1 MKGIFTFFLL
11 ATSINSVVSESN
23 DINLK
28 IKAIRIVV
36 KSDDLMK
43 FDKSSINVEKNKPY
57 EIILKNVGKLPKAA
71 MGHNLIILDT
81 GNDAL
86 TFGGNLITKYGATLQ
101 NEWKPIKAGKL
112 VLAQT
117 KMLGPNEQDT
127 IKITFK
133 KVGVYHDLFP
143 FPGHF
148 GPMRG
153 VINVKYRFK
162 YLL

>member
-1 MKGIFTFFLL
+1 
-11 ATSINSVVSESN
+11 
-23 DINLK
+23 
-28 IKAIRIVV
+28 
-36 KSDDLMK
+36 
-43 FDKSSINVEKNKPY
+43 
-57 EIILKNVGKLPKAA
+57 

-117 KMLGPNEQDT
+117 KMLGPNEQDI

-133 KVGVYHDLFP
+133 KAGVYHYLCS

-148 GPMRG
+148 GQMRG
-153 VINVKYRFK
+153 VINVK
-162 YLL
+162 

>member
-1 MKGIFTFFLL
+1 MWIGFQPSPQLR
-11 ATSINSVVSESN
+11 
-23 DINLK
+23 NLTLRDLVDE
-28 IKAIRIVV
+28 IK
-36 KSDDLMK
+36 
-43 FDKSSINVEKNKPY
+43 
-57 EIILKNVGKLPKAA
+57 
-71 MGHNLIILDT
+71 

-133 KVGVYHDLFP
+133 KSGVYHYLCS

-148 GPMRG
+148 GQMRG
-153 VINVKYRFK
+153 VINVK
-162 YLL
+162 

>member
-1 MKGIFTFFLL
+1 MKVILTFILL
-11 ATSINSVVSESN
+11 AASIYSVVSESN
-23 DINLK
+23 KINAV
-28 IKAIRIVV
+28 IKLNRIVI
-36 KSDDLMK
+36 KSDDLIK
-43 FDKSSINVEKNKPY
+43 YDKAFINIEKNKPY

-71 MGHNLIILDT
+71 MGHNLIILNT

-117 KMLGPNEQDT
+117 KMLGPNEQDI

-133 KVGVYHDLFP
+133 KAGVYHYLCS
-143 FPGHF
+143 FPGHY
-148 GPMRG
+148 GQMRG
-153 VINVKYRFK
+153 VINVK
-162 YLL
+162 